1 MKKPMKTK
9 GISLRRRGRAKSQV
23 VRLADV
29 FLVGPLM
36 MYGGLKGDGLHQA
49 ARIGLLVFGFGT
61 IAFNGRNWLRVR
73 RGEIPG

>member
-1 MKKPMKTK
+1 MKRTTKTR
-9 GISLRRRGRAKSQV
+9 GTSLRRRGRAKSQV

-29 FLVGPLM
+29 FLIGPLM
-36 MYGGLKGDGLHQA
+36 MYGGMKGEGMHQA
-49 ARIGLLVFGFGT
+49 ARFGLLLFGFGT